1 MLLDEF
7 DIFEKIGLSLGYMT
21 KKIYLCGKFNHG
33 DYMNWLKSLFFGS
46 GVPHSIFI
54 LTLAIACGIY
64 LSHRLKFKGITLG
77 ITWILFCAIAMSH
90 FGMHLDPVV
99 ETFSKDFG
107 LILFV
112 YSIGLQVGPSF
123 FSSFGKGGIKL
134 NILAMSAVILSCLTA
149 YIIHLISG
157 EDIATMT
164 GVLFGAVTNTP
175 GLGAAEQAFADITG
189 TTNAD
194 IASGYAMAYPLGV
207 VGIILSLLA
216 MRWIFRIN
224 IDKEKEQIA
233 AESEVQ
239 KEIEHIDILLA
250 NPQVEGASIRDLSA
264 LCNMNLIVSRLVRP
278 DGEDELPD
286 VDTILHVGDRIR
298 IVIDQEHKKSV
309 LLLGMETTIQTDNK
323 QQAHLVSRNI
333 IVTKPE
339 LNGKRIGD
347 LNIRSTYHVSITRIR
362 RAGIELLAT
371 RDLYLQLGDKITVVG
386 EERAVNKI
394 ESLFGNSTKR
404 LDMPNLVSIFVG
416 IALGVA
422 LGLLPIALPG
432 LSQPF
437 KLGLA
442 GGSLI
447 VAILMSC
454 FGPKLHIVTYT
465 TSSANLMIREI
476 GIAMFLA
483 AVGFGAGKTFIQT
496 LVEGGYVWI
505 GYGVIITLIPLL
517 IIGVIGRKWLK
528 LDYFTLMGLLAGSTT
543 NPPALSYATT
553 LTTSNDRAAV
563 SYSTVY
569 PLTMFLRVLTGQLM
583 ILLFL

>member
-1 MLLDEF
+1 
-7 DIFEKIGLSLGYMT
+7 
-21 KKIYLCGKFNHG
+21 
-33 DYMNWLKSLFFGS
+33 MNWLDSLFFGT

-54 LTLAIACGIY
+54 LTIAIAAGIS

-99 ETFSKDFG
+99 ETFAKDFG

-134 NILAMSAVILSCLTA
+134 NLLAMTIVFLSCVTA
-149 YIIHLISG
+149 YIIHLLSG

-175 GLGAAEQAFADITG
+175 GLGAAQQAFTDITG
-189 TTNAD
+189 TMNPN

-207 VGIILSLLA
+207 VGIITALLA
-216 MRWIFRIN
+216 MRWFFHIKL
-224 IDKEKEQIA
+224 DKEEERVV
-233 AESEVQ
+233 AESTAQ
-239 KEIEHIDILLA
+239 KEIEFIDILLA
-250 NPQVEGASIRDLSA
+250 NPQVEGAHIRELGQ
-264 LCNMNLIVSRLVRP
+264 LCHMNLIVSRLVRP
-278 DGEDELPD
+278 NGEDELPD

-298 IVIDQEHKKSV
+298 VVVDKENEKSV
-309 LLLGMETTIQTDNK
+309 LLLGMETSLPTNEK
-323 QQAHLVSRNI
+323 AHAHLVSRHVV
-333 IVTKPE
+333 VTKPE

-347 LNIRSTYHVSITRIR
+347 LNVRATYHVSITRIR

-371 RDLYLQLGDKITVVG
+371 RDLYLQLGDRITVVG
-386 EERAVNKI
+386 EERAVDKV
-394 ESLFGNSTKR
+394 EKLFGNSTKR
-404 LDMPNLVSIFVG
+404 LDIPNLASIFLG
-416 IALGVA
+416 LALGVA
-422 LGLLPIALPG
+422 AGVLPIMLPG
-432 LSQPF
+432 LAQPF
-437 KLGLA
+437 KLGIA

-454 FGPKLHIVTYT
+454 FGPKMHIVTYT

-483 AVGFGAGKTFIQT
+483 AVGFGAGKTFLPT
-496 LVEGGYVWI
+496 LLEGGYVWI
-505 GYGVIITLIPLL
+505 GYGVIITLLPLL
-517 IIGVIGRKWLK
+517 LVGLIARWWLK
-528 LDYFTLMGLLAGSTT
+528 LDYFSLMGLLAGSTT
-543 NPPALSYATT
+543 NPPALAYATT
-553 LTTSNDRAAV
+553 VSSANDRAAV
-563 SYSTVY
+563 AYSTVY

>member
-1 MLLDEF
+1 MSWLD
-7 DIFEKIGLSLGYMT
+7 
-21 KKIYLCGKFNHG
+21 
-33 DYMNWLKSLFFGS
+33 SLFFGS

-54 LTLAIACGIY
+54 LTIAIACGIS

-99 ETFSKDFG
+99 ETFAKDFG

-134 NILAMSAVILSCLTA
+134 NVLAVSIVFLSCATA
-149 YIIHLISG
+149 YLIHLLSG

-175 GLGAAEQAFADITG
+175 GLGAAQQAFTDITG
-189 TTNAD
+189 NVNSN

-207 VGIILSLLA
+207 VGIITVLLA
-216 MRWIFRIN
+216 MRWFFHI
-224 IDKEKEQIA
+224 KLEKEEERVA
-233 AESEVQ
+233 AESCVQ
-239 KEIEHIDILLA
+239 KEVEYIDILLA
-250 NPQVEGASIRDLSA
+250 NPQVEGTHIRELSQ
-264 LCNMNLIVSRLVRP
+264 LCHMNLIVSRLVRP
-278 DGEDELPD
+278 NGDDELPD
-286 VDTILHVGDRIR
+286 VDTVLHVGDRIR
-298 IVIDQEHKKSV
+298 VVVDKENEKSV
-309 LLLGMETTIQTDNK
+309 LLLGMETSLPTDHK
-323 QQAHLVSRNI
+323 AQAHLVSRHI
-333 IVTKPE
+333 VVTKPE

-347 LNIRSTYHVSITRIR
+347 LNVRATYHVSITRIR

-371 RDLYLQLGDKITVVG
+371 RDLYLQLGDRITVVG
-386 EERAVNKI
+386 AERAVDKV
-394 ESLFGNSTKR
+394 EKLFGNSTKR
-404 LDMPNLVSIFVG
+404 LDVPNLASIFLG
-416 IALGVA
+416 LALGVA
-422 LGLLPIALPG
+422 AGLLPIVLPG
-432 LSQPF
+432 LAQPF
-437 KLGLA
+437 KLGIA

-454 FGPKLHIVTYT
+454 FGPKMHIVTYT

-483 AVGFGAGKTFIQT
+483 AVGFGAGKTFIPT
-496 LVEGGYVWI
+496 LLDGGYVWI
-505 GYGVIITLIPLL
+505 GYGVIITLFPLL
-517 IIGVIGRKWLK
+517 VVGLIARWWLK
-528 LDYFTLMGLLAGSTT
+528 LDYFSLMGLLAGSTT
-543 NPPALSYATT
+543 NPPALAYATT
-553 LTTSNDRAAV
+553 VSSTNDRAAV
-563 SYSTVY
+563 AYSTVY